1 MRTLELVISDE
12 NRAYVHG
19 VLERFG
25 GILYGFQF
33 PNGYGA
39 SVIKHDASLGRDED
53 LWELAVTD
61 SNFKLRFDTPIAAD
75 VIGDLTDEE
84 VNSYLDRIKAL

>member
-1 MRTLELVISDE
+1 MRNLDLMISDE

-61 SNFKLRFDTPIAAD
+61 SKFRILRDTPIAAD
-75 VIGDLTDEE
+75 VIGYLTDDE
-84 VNSYLDRIKAL
+84 VNSYLERIKAL